1 MYFGGFEEGVK
12 NSNYLARKVDEIQSV
27 TNSMVWKDVPTNINP
42 VDLVSRGAAVH
53 ILTSNDL

>member
-12 NSNYLARKVDEIQSV
+12 NSNYLARKADEIQSV

-42 VDLVSRGAAVH
+42 VDVVSRGAAVH